1 MFKQIQKIYQKDS
14 FSFFIRYFAVFTL
27 IFGLMTAIIF
37 QLMRSTMYQS
47 TDDTLQR
54 IKNEP
59 AMLIG
64 FAIARTYEPNSEFII
79 QDSKTTDTS
88 SSSSTTSSSSEPI
101 PPKDMKTGGQMRLGS
116 NTHVLL
122 YSKSGE
128 LLNPDNFTGLSQLKL
143 DKKDLGEIKELEIET
158 PFGSNEHYRYVTIEL
173 SDSDLGYYSSYDI
186 KCATILVNVSQIKS
200 SISNYES
207 TVLVVMISAWL
218 ISIIASIYLANLSMR
233 PILASYQK
241 QKDFVENASHE
252 LRTPL
257 AVLQNRLE
265 SLFRHPEATIL
276 ESSESIG
283 SSLEEVRNMRLLTT
297 NLLNLARRDDGF
309 KVDMIDVEPAYFDE
323 IFENYCMI
331 AEENGKNVVVENHI
345 QKSIRTDKVLL
356 KQLLTILF
364 DNAMKYTDENGDIRI
379 RATIKDRYVLFT
391 VADNGLGI
399 SDEDKKK
406 IFDRF
411 YRVDKA
417 RTRQKGGFGLG
428 LSLAQQII
436 KTLNGQI
443 VVKDNQPKGT
453 IFEVHLPK

>member
-1 MFKQIQKIYQKDS
+1 MLKKVRKIYQKDS

-54 IKNEP
+54 LKNDP
-59 AMLIG
+59 ALLIG
-64 FAIARTYEPNSEFII
+64 FAIARTYEPNSEFVI
-79 QDSKTTDTS
+79 QDAPTTDPRMS
-88 SSSSTTSSSSEPI
+88 PSTTDSSIKPV
-101 PPKDMKTGGQMRLGS
+101 PQKDLKSGEQMRLGS

-122 YSKSGE
+122 YSKNSD
-128 LLNPDNFTGLSQLKL
+128 LLNPDNFTGLSELKL
-143 DKKDLGEIKELEIET
+143 DKSNLGEIKELAVEST
-158 PFGSNEHYRYVTIEL
+158 FGTEEHYRYLTIEL
-173 SDSDLGYYSSYDI
+173 SSEDLGYYSTYDI
-186 KCATILVNVSQIKS
+186 KCVTILVNVSQINS
-200 SISNYES
+200 SIAIYET
-207 TVLVVMISAWL
+207 TVAIVMISAWL
-218 ISIIASIYLANLSMR
+218 VSIFASIYLSNISMK
-233 PILASYQK
+233 PILISYQK

-309 KVDMIDVEPAYFDE
+309 KVEIVDVEPAYFDE

-345 QKSIRTDKVLL
+345 QKFIRTDKVLL

-364 DNAMKYTDENGDIRI
+364 DNAMKYTDNNGEIKI
-379 RATIKDRYVLFT
+379 IASLKDRSIHISI
-391 VADNGLGI
+391 ADNGLGI
-399 SDEDKKK
+399 SDADKKK

>member
-1 MFKQIQKIYQKDS
+1 MPKRIRKLVYTDK

-37 QLMRSTMYQS
+37 QLMRSTMYQNS
-47 TDDTLQR
+47 DNTLKR
-54 IKNEP
+54 IKEEP
-59 AMLIG
+59 AMAVG
-64 FAIARTYEPNSEFII
+64 FAIARTYEPNSVFIL
-79 QDSKTTDTS
+79 QDSPTS
-88 SSSSTTSSSSEPI
+88 EETTSSSSDSMPV
-101 PPKDMKTGGQMRLGS
+101 PKDQKNTRDVEQLKLGI

-128 LLNPDNFTGLSQLKL
+128 MVNPDTFTGLADLPL
-143 DKKDLGEIKELEIET
+143 DKEKLGEIKEATVESS
-158 PFGSNEHYRYVTIEL
+158 FGMSEDYRYVTIEL
-173 SDSDLGYYSSYDI
+173 ATELGYYSSYDI
-186 KCATILVNVSQIKS
+186 KYATILVNVSQIKS
-200 SISNYES
+200 SIETYES
-207 TVLVVMISAWL
+207 TVAIVMVSAWL
-218 ISIIASIYLANLSMR
+218 ISILASIYLSNLSMR
-233 PILASYQK
+233 PILISYQK

-297 NLLNLARRDDGF
+297 NLLNLARRDDGL
-309 KVDMIDVEPAYFDE
+309 KVDMIDVQPNYFDE
-323 IFENYCMI
+323 IFANYLMI
-331 AEENGKNVVVENHI
+331 AEENGKTLTVNNLIH
-345 QKSIRTDKVLL
+345 QPIRTDKVLI

-364 DNAMKYTDENGDIRI
+364 DNAMKYTDDDGRI
-379 RATIKDRYVLFT
+379 QITANIKDKSVYFT

-399 SDEDKKK
+399 SDADKKK

-436 KTLNGQI
+436 KTLGGKI
-443 VVKDNQPKGT
+443 SVRDNQPKGT
-453 IFEVHLPK
+453 IFEVGLPK

>member
-27 IFGLMTAIIF
+27 IFSLMTAIIF

-79 QDSKTTDTS
+79 QDSTTTDTS
-88 SSSSTTSSSSEPI
+88 SSSSTTSSSSEPM
-101 PPKDMKTGGQMRLGS
+101 PPKDMKAGEQMRLGT

-143 DKKDLGEIKELEIET
+143 DKKDLGEIKELTVES
-158 PFGSNEHYRYVTIEL
+158 PFGSEEHYRYVTIEL
-173 SDSDLGYYSSYDI
+173 STEDLGYYSGYDI
-186 KCATILVNVSQIKS
+186 TCATILVNVSQIKS
-200 SISNYES
+200 SIATYET
-207 TVLVVMISAWL
+207 TVAIVMISAWI
-218 ISIIASIYLANLSMR
+218 ISILASIYLANLSMR

-391 VADNGLGI
+391 LADNGLGI
-399 SDEDKKK
+399 SDADKKK